1 MDIVVVTLFQEMVE
15 HALGF
20 GVLGRAVQRG
30 LLSVTTVSPRE
41 FATDPHRTVDDR
53 PYGGG
58 PGMVLKA
65 EPLRLALEEAQRR
78 LPGARRVYL
87 AADGAPLNQAG
98 VARFAAM
105 DRLVLVAGRY
115 EGVDERV
122 LEECVDESVAVGDV
136 VVSGG
141 ELPALMLIDA
151 AARLLP
157 GALGDEDSAV
167 QDSFVDGLLDW
178 PHYTRPEVWHGRVV
192 PPVLLSG
199 NHAAIE
205 RWRLKQALGRTRER
219 RPDLLAGRE
228 LSDVE
233 RRLLVEYM
241 AEQDALREGSGT
253 QPV

>member
-1 MDIVVVTLFQEMVE
+1 
-15 HALGF
+15 
-20 GVLGRAVQRG
+20 
-30 LLSVTTVSPRE
+30 
-41 FATDPHRTVDDR
+41 
-53 PYGGG
+53 
-58 PGMVLKA
+58 
-65 EPLRLALEEAQRR
+65 
-78 LPGARRVYL
+78 
-87 AADGAPLNQAG
+87 
-98 VARFAAM
+98 M

>member
-1 MDIVVVTLFQEMVE
+1 
-15 HALGF
+15 
-20 GVLGRAVQRG
+20 
-30 LLSVTTVSPRE
+30 
-41 FATDPHRTVDDR
+41 
-53 PYGGG
+53 
-58 PGMVLKA
+58 
-65 EPLRLALEEAQRR
+65 
-78 LPGARRVYL
+78 
-87 AADGAPLNQAG
+87 
-98 VARFAAM
+98 
-105 DRLVLVAGRY
+105 
-115 EGVDERV
+115 
-122 LEECVDESVAVGDV
+122 VDESVAVGDL